1 MEIVIASCIDQGLEM
16 SYEPLLKSGKPPR
29 HVWLLPTLLIGPVL
43 ILCAHRIH
51 KQQDFR
57 GSCGRSLPLH
67 SCHRVDR
74 SLQIALIQV
83 REEPDGP
90 SSPSRAKVGPLFC
103 RVGAVVS
110 CPRSPCAWTKP
121 KEQQGDGQ
129 VGLLPARTVLNTAP
143 SSGQNPPHVTDGHTE
158 ASLGGSAGL

>member
-74 SLQIALIQV
+74 SLQIALIPV

-121 KEQQGDGQ
+121 KKGAAGR
-129 VGLLPARTVLNTAP
+129 RTSGVAT
-143 SSGQNPPHVTDGHTE
+143 SSDCAQHSSLRWTE
-158 ASLGGSAGL
+158 STPCYRRTH